1 MKDRLWQAV
10 YDAVRPLL
18 NDDDVIMAPRGE
30 WPPFPG
36 IAIFYDELIDL
47 GGCTV
52 LVLHKGQ
59 LTALPK
65 TELRSVAEEWQWIFA
80 NEVFLVFS
88 RSPRVRKD
96 IRQSAAAVHCRPLA
110 RFLSS
115 ASLRNRQSKI
125 VYVHV
130 PKTGGTS
137 IWASL
142 TKAFPSHVYYPSV
155 RAYLSNPPGSDDYDL
170 IGLHFSPSVVLP
182 SLRPDDWVIGMVRD
196 PTQRLLSA
204 LMHSRRPTE
213 DVTTFTA
220 SAKAMRDMGLTQY
233 MATDFGRH
241 EARLQL
247 VMFGTDY
254 RRSAR
259 APTDEEMLHSAR
271 AFTRRESVIL
281 APSELSPSFM
291 EFVAYRLGFRPGT
304 LQRLNAKEPRT
315 SANLAEIGSAIG
327 LINSINASER
337 EFYDFVCQS
346 FAKLRAAHR
355 GRRSRSN
362 WLIALHQRSPVRGL
376 RVAAQAARA
385 GQSGSLWPSGTEGR
399 AQ

>member
-1 MKDRLWQAV
+1 
-10 YDAVRPLL
+10 
-18 NDDDVIMAPRGE
+18 
-30 WPPFPG
+30 
-36 IAIFYDELIDL
+36 
-47 GGCTV
+47 
-52 LVLHKGQ
+52 
-59 LTALPK
+59 
-65 TELRSVAEEWQWIFA
+65 
-80 NEVFLVFS
+80 
-88 RSPRVRKD
+88 
-96 IRQSAAAVHCRPLA
+96 
-110 RFLSS
+110 
-115 ASLRNRQSKI
+115 
-125 VYVHV
+125 
-130 PKTGGTS
+130 
-137 IWASL
+137 
-142 TKAFPSHVYYPSV
+142 
-155 RAYLSNPPGSDDYDL
+155 
-170 IGLHFSPSVVLP
+170 
-182 SLRPDDWVIGMVRD
+182 
-196 PTQRLLSA
+196 
-204 LMHSRRPTE
+204 MHSRRPTE

-220 SAKAMRDMGLTQY
+220 SANAMRDMGLTQY

-259 APTDEEMLHSAR
+259 APTDGEMLHSAR
-271 AFTRRESVIL
+271 AFTRRANVIL